1 MARVIEFNIKE
12 RADEVV
18 VLFNANRPADA
29 VALLEQHRQGQPE
42 VVRESMDRYVGSQAE
57 RGIASG
63 AEGPQTPSVA
73 AGLQRLQGIPTT
85 PPRFPAEAEMAVLS
99 DRQKYDVYA
108 SIAQARGNTA
118 ADQSLATPG
127 QRVILGLRQ
136 ENSTLDAMVDSAHPT
151 QRAADNPATA
161 RDESRG
167 GSGVYN
173 DRLVVLWKDAD
184 GTPHVV
190 ESNRANTEPTAQ
202 YDHHAGNTGARP
214 LGEGGRENRRF
225 DPSPGFESITRP
237 RKIEGD
243 DVNADGVRDLGRLH
257 DGTIEMQRAQHPN
270 PLLAGTLDDA
280 LRPSQAAVT
289 AGREMVQRDS
299 NADGWFDQTDVN
311 GTQDLNDT
319 FKIHRGSRGST
330 DSAGCQTIH
339 ADDYDAFMDAVQGNP
354 AQTRWQYVL
363 TSTTPGPVREQ
374 QRDQG
379 RGNEGAQPG
388 QEERGHPP
396 AQPQRQNGGPAAPV
410 PGRPRQA
417 DAEDAQPAPHPLH
430 AQASTL
436 VGRLD
441 SSMGRASDAH
451 SERMSASLAHL
462 AKEHGLERIDHVMLS
477 NQTSRAAAGATV
489 FVVQGEPSNPAHLR
503 ASMPTD
509 LAVTT
514 PVEQSLAKLLDLDA
528 RTLAQT
534 QSQAQERAVAQE
546 EAVKPR
552 SIG

>member
-1 MARVIEFNIKE
+1 MRM
-12 RADEVV
+12 
-18 VLFNANRPADA
+18 
-29 VALLEQHRQGQPE
+29 G
-42 VVRESMDRYVGSQAE
+42 
-57 RGIASG
+57 
-63 AEGPQTPSVA
+63 
-73 AGLQRLQGIPTT
+73 
-85 PPRFPAEAEMAVLS
+85 
-99 DRQKYDVYA
+99 
-108 SIAQARGNTA
+108 
-118 ADQSLATPG
+118 
-127 QRVILGLRQ
+127 
-136 ENSTLDAMVDSAHPT
+136 
-151 QRAADNPATA
+151 
-161 RDESRG
+161 
-167 GSGVYN
+167 
-173 DRLVVLWKDAD
+173 
-184 GTPHVV
+184 
-190 ESNRANTEPTAQ
+190 
-202 YDHHAGNTGARP
+202 
-214 LGEGGRENRRF
+214 
-225 DPSPGFESITRP
+225 
-237 RKIEGD
+237 
-243 DVNADGVRDLGRLH
+243 
-257 DGTIEMQRAQHPN
+257 QHPN
-270 PLLAGTLDDA
+270 PSRPGTQDNA
-280 LRPSQAAVT
+280 LRPSQAAVD
-289 AGREMVQRDS
+289 AGRGGVQRDS
-299 NADGWFDQTDVN
+299 NADGWFDQADLN
-311 GTQDLNDT
+311 GVQNLNDT
-319 FKIHRGSRGST
+319 FKIHRGSSGST

-339 ADDYDAFMDAVQGNP
+339 PADYDGFIAAVQGNP

-441 SSMGRASDAH
+441 ASMGRASDAH

-514 PVEQSLAKLLDLDA
+514 PVEQSLAKLQELDA
-528 RTLAQT
+528 RTLAQA

>member
-514 PVEQSLAKLLDLDA
+514 PVEQPLAKLLDLDA
-528 RTLAQT
+528 RTSAQT

>member
-1 MARVIEFNIKE
+1 MPTVLQMQWHCWNGIGKNSQKSCKKAWIATSASRQSVISLPMQAAR
-12 RADEVV
+12 RRQA
-18 VLFNANRPADA
+18 LPQRYNACKAFTR
-29 VALLEQHRQGQPE
+29 LHRDFQPTM
-42 VVRESMDRYVGSQAE
+42 RW
-57 RGIASG
+57 
-63 AEGPQTPSVA
+63 
-73 AGLQRLQGIPTT
+73 RLCPT
-85 PPRFPAEAEMAVLS
+85 VK
-99 DRQKYDVYA
+99 KYDVYA

-118 ADQSLATPG
+118 ADQALATPG

-136 ENSTLDAMVDSAHPT
+136 ENSTLDAMDDSAHPT
-151 QRAADNPATA
+151 QRRSDNPATP

-184 GTPHVV
+184 GTAHVV
-190 ESNRANTEPTAQ
+190 EANRSNTEPTAQ

-243 DVNADGVRDLGRLH
+243 DVNGDGVRDLGRLGE
-257 DGTIEMQRAQHPN
+257 GTIEMQRAQHPN
-270 PLLAGTLDDA
+270 PLLAGSMDDA

-289 AGREMVQRDS
+289 AGRGMVQRDS
-299 NADGWFDQTDVN
+299 NADGWFDHADVN

-339 ADDYDAFMDAVQGNP
+339 ADDYEPFMDAVQGNP

-374 QRDQG
+374 QLDQG
-379 RGNEGAQPG
+379 HQQEGARPGPQPRGNQPP
-388 QEERGHPP
+388 H
-396 AQPQRQNGGPAAPV
+396 PQRQEGGAAEPV
-410 PGRPRQA
+410 HGRQRQA
-417 DAEDAQPAPHPLH
+417 DLEPIQQAPHPLH
-430 AQASTL
+430 AQATTL
-436 VGRLD
+436 VGKLD
-441 SSMGRASDAH
+441 ASMGRSSDAH

-462 AKEHGLERIDHVMLS
+462 AKEHGLERIDHVSLS
-477 NQTSRAAAGATV
+477 NQTPRAAAGATV
-489 FVVQGEPSNPAHLR
+489 FVVQGEPRNQAHLR

-509 LAVTT
+509 VAVST
-514 PVEQSLAKLLDLDA
+514 PVEQSLAKLQELDA
-528 RTLAQT
+528 RTLAQS
-534 QSQAQERAVAQE
+534 QSQAQERSLAQE

>member
-1 MARVIEFNIKE
+1 MARVIELNIKE

>member
-1 MARVIEFNIKE
+1 MAAL
-12 RADEVV
+12 AD
-18 VLFNANRPADA
+18 
-29 VALLEQHRQGQPE
+29 G
-42 VVRESMDRYVGSQAE
+42 
-57 RGIASG
+57 
-63 AEGPQTPSVA
+63 
-73 AGLQRLQGIPTT
+73 
-85 PPRFPAEAEMAVLS
+85 
-99 DRQKYDVYA
+99 QKYDVYA
-108 SIAQARGNTA
+108 SIAQVRGNAA
-118 ADQSLATPG
+118 ADQALATPG

-136 ENSTLDAMVDSAHPT
+136 ENSTLDAMEDSAHPT
-151 QRAADNPATA
+151 QRRADNPTTA

-184 GTPHVV
+184 GTAHVV

-257 DGTIEMQRAQHPN
+257 DGTIEMQMAQHPN
-270 PLLAGTLDDA
+270 PLLAGTMDSA
-280 LRPSQAAVT
+280 LKPSQAAVA
-289 AGREMVQRDS
+289 AGRGMVQRDS
-299 NADGWFDQTDVN
+299 NADGWFDQADVN

-339 ADDYDAFMDAVQGNP
+339 ADDYDAFMNAVQGNP

-363 TSTTPGPVREQ
+363 TTTTPSPVREQ
-374 QRDQG
+374 QLDQG
-379 RGNEGAQPG
+379 HQQEGPRPNQHQHGNQPPHLPR
-388 QEERGHPP
+388 QE
-396 AQPQRQNGGPAAPV
+396 GGPAEPLH
-410 PGRPRQA
+410 GRRGQTNLESTPQ
-417 DAEDAQPAPHPLH
+417 APHPLH
-430 AQASTL
+430 AQATTL
-436 VGRLD
+436 VGQLD
-441 SSMGRASDAH
+441 ASMGRASDAH

-462 AKEHGLERIDHVMLS
+462 AKEHGLERIDHVLLS
-477 NQTSRAAAGATV
+477 NQTPRSAAGATV
-489 FVVQGEPSNPAHLR
+489 FVVQGEPGNPAHLR

-509 LAVTT
+509 VAVST
-514 PVEQSLAKLLDLDA
+514 PVEQSLAKLQELDA
-528 RTLAQT
+528 RTLAQA
-534 QSQAQERAVAQE
+534 QSQAQERFVAQE

>member
-1 MARVIEFNIKE
+1 
-12 RADEVV
+12 
-18 VLFNANRPADA
+18 
-29 VALLEQHRQGQPE
+29 
-42 VVRESMDRYVGSQAE
+42 
-57 RGIASG
+57 
-63 AEGPQTPSVA
+63 
-73 AGLQRLQGIPTT
+73 
-85 PPRFPAEAEMAVLS
+85 MAVLS

-136 ENSTLDAMVDSAHPT
+136 ENSTLDAMEDSAHPA

-363 TSTTPGPVREQ
+363 TSTAPGPLREQ

-379 RGNEGAQPG
+379 REHEGAQPG
-388 QEERGHPP
+388 QEQRGHPP
-396 AQPQRQNGGPAAPV
+396 PQPPRQNGGPAV
-410 PGRPRQA
+410 PAQGRPRHA

-441 SSMGRASDAH
+441 ASMGRASDAH

-477 NQTSRAAAGATV
+477 DQTSRAAAGATV

-509 LAVTT
+509 VAVSA
-514 PVEQSLAKLLDLDA
+514 PVEQSLAKLHELDA
-528 RTLAQT
+528 RTLAQA
-534 QSQAQERAVAQE
+534 QSQAQERGVLQE

>member
-1 MARVIEFNIKE
+1 MARVIEISIKA
-12 RADEVV
+12 RADEVAA
-18 VLFNANRPADA
+18 LFNADRPAEA
-29 VALLEQHRQGQPE
+29 VALLERHRQGQPE
-42 VVRESMDRYVGSQAE
+42 VVQESLDRYVGIQAE
-57 RGIASG
+57 RGIAAG
-63 AEGPQTPSVA
+63 AELSQAPGVA
-73 AGLQRLQGIPTT
+73 AALQRLQGIQTT
-85 PPRFPAEAEMAVLS
+85 APRFPSEDEMAALANG
-99 DRQKYDVYA
+99 QKYDVYA
-108 SIAQARGNTA
+108 SIAQIRGNAA
-118 ADQSLATPG
+118 ADQALATPG

-136 ENSTLDAMVDSAHPT
+136 ENSTLDAMEDSAHPT
-151 QRAADNPATA
+151 QRRADNPATA

-184 GTPHVV
+184 GTAHVV

-257 DGTIEMQRAQHPN
+257 EGTIEMQRAQHPN
-270 PLLAGTLDDA
+270 PLLAGTMDNA
-280 LRPSQAAVT
+280 LRPTQAAVA
-289 AGREMVQRDS
+289 AGRGMVQRDS

-339 ADDYDAFMDAVQGNP
+339 ADDYDAFLNAVQGNP
-354 AQTRWQYVL
+354 EQTRWQYVL

-374 QRDQG
+374 HQDQG
-379 RGNEGAQPG
+379 RGREGVQPG
-388 QEERGHPP
+388 QEEREHPP

-441 SSMGRASDAH
+441 ASMGRASDAH

-477 NQTSRAAAGATV
+477 NQTPRAAAGSTV

-509 LAVTT
+509 VAVTT
-514 PVEQSLAKLLDLDA
+514 PVEQSLAKLQELDA
-528 RTLAQT
+528 RTLAQA
-534 QSQAQERAVAQE
+534 QSQAQERGVVQE

>member
-1 MARVIEFNIKE
+1 
-12 RADEVV
+12 
-18 VLFNANRPADA
+18 
-29 VALLEQHRQGQPE
+29 
-42 VVRESMDRYVGSQAE
+42 
-57 RGIASG
+57 
-63 AEGPQTPSVA
+63 
-73 AGLQRLQGIPTT
+73 
-85 PPRFPAEAEMAVLS
+85 MAVLS

-363 TSTTPGPVREQ
+363 TSTAPGPVREQ

-379 RGNEGAQPG
+379 REHEGAQPG
-388 QEERGHPP
+388 QEQRGHPP
-396 AQPQRQNGGPAAPV
+396 AQPQWQNGGPAAPV

-441 SSMGRASDAH
+441 ASMGRASDAH

-514 PVEQSLAKLLDLDA
+514 PVEQSLAKLQELDA
-528 RTLAQT
+528 RTLAQA

>member
-1 MARVIEFNIKE
+1 
-12 RADEVV
+12 
-18 VLFNANRPADA
+18 
-29 VALLEQHRQGQPE
+29 
-42 VVRESMDRYVGSQAE
+42 
-57 RGIASG
+57 
-63 AEGPQTPSVA
+63 
-73 AGLQRLQGIPTT
+73 
-85 PPRFPAEAEMAVLS
+85 MAVLS

>member
-374 QRDQG
+374 QQDQG
-379 RGNEGAQPG
+379 RGREGVQPG
-388 QEERGHPP
+388 QEEQGHRP

-417 DAEDAQPAPHPLH
+417 DPEDAQPAPHPLH

-441 SSMGRASDAH
+441 ASMGRASDAH

-477 NQTSRAAAGATV
+477 NQTPRAAAGATV

-509 LAVTT
+509 VAVST
-514 PVEQSLAKLLDLDA
+514 PVEQSLAKLHELDA
-528 RTLAQT
+528 RTLAQA
-534 QSQAQERAVAQE
+534 QSQAQERGVLQE